1 MRIKQNLP
9 DKDKDPT
16 MPAVSTS
23 SKRTSVR
30 KIPTQARAKERF
42 ERILD
47 AARNLIEE
55 SGSEHLKMSD
65 VASRAGVPIGSVYQY
80 FPDKS
85 SIIITLAERIME
97 LVHNGLAQAMD
108 EVTCLEE
115 GEDALKSTLMAYYE
129 LFLAEP
135 VARDIWFGIQA
146 DKTLNALD
154 IEDSRANGA
163 IVYETLK
170 KFTPK
175 KAWKRLETASFLVM
189 QLTGMAVRLAVSVDR
204 KEGDRIMAVYQDMI
218 RRELIAVTVAG

>member
-1 MRIKQNLP
+1 MS
-9 DKDKDPT
+9 
-16 MPAVSTS
+16 AASAS

-47 AARNLIEE
+47 AARCLIEE
-55 SGSEHLKMSD
+55 NGSEHMKMSD
-65 VASRAGVPIGSVYQY
+65 VATRAGVPIGSVYQY

-97 LVHNGLAQAMD
+97 LVHDGLATAMG
-108 EVTCLEE
+108 EVTSLED
-115 GEDALKSTLMAYYE
+115 GEEALTSTLMSYYQ

-146 DKTLNALD
+146 DKTLNTLD
-154 IEDSRANGA
+154 IEDSRANGE

-170 KFTPK
+170 NFTPK
-175 KAWKRLETASFLVM
+175 KDRKRLETACFLVM
-189 QLTGMAVRLAVSVDR
+189 QLTGMAVRLAISVDR
-204 KEGDRIMAVYQDMI
+204 KEGDRIMAIYQDMI
-218 RRELIAVTVAG
+218 RRELIAVTRED

>member
-1 MRIKQNLP
+1 MS
-9 DKDKDPT
+9 
-16 MPAVSTS
+16 AASAS

-47 AARNLIEE
+47 AARCLIEE
-55 SGSEHLKMSD
+55 NGSEHMKMSD
-65 VASRAGVPIGSVYQY
+65 VATRAGVPIGSVYQY

-85 SIIITLAERIME
+85 SIIITLAERIMV
-97 LVHNGLAQAMD
+97 LVHDGLATAMG
-108 EVTCLEE
+108 EVTSLED
-115 GEDALKSTLMAYYE
+115 GEEALTSTLMSYYQ

-146 DKTLNALD
+146 DKTLNTLD
-154 IEDSRANGA
+154 IEDSRANGE

-170 KFTPK
+170 NFTPK
-175 KAWKRLETASFLVM
+175 KDLKRLKTACFLVM
-189 QLTGMAVRLAVSVDR
+189 QLTGMAVRLAISVDR

-218 RRELIAVTVAG
+218 RRELIAVTRED

>member
-1 MRIKQNLP
+1 
-9 DKDKDPT
+9 
-16 MPAVSTS
+16 MPAVSAS

-47 AARNLIEE
+47 AARSLIEE
-55 SGSEHLKMSD
+55 NGSEHLKMSD
-65 VASRAGVPIGSVYQY
+65 VAAGAGVPIGSVYQY

-85 SIIITLAERIME
+85 SIIITLAERVME
-97 LVHNGLAQAMD
+97 LVSDGLAHAMS
-108 EVTCLEE
+108 EVTSLEE
-115 GEDALKSTLMAYYE
+115 AEDALNSTLMAYYQ

-154 IEDSRANGA
+154 IDDSRANGV

-170 KFTPK
+170 KFTPRRD
-175 KAWKRLETASFLVM
+175 WKRLETACFLVM
-189 QLTGMAVRLAVSVDR
+189 QLTGMAVRLAISVDR
-204 KEGDRIMAVYQDMI
+204 KEGDRIMAVYKDMI
-218 RRELIAVTVAG
+218 RRELIAVTTEG

>member
-1 MRIKQNLP
+1 MS
-9 DKDKDPT
+9 
-16 MPAVSTS
+16 AASAS

-47 AARNLIEE
+47 AARSLIEE
-55 SGSEHLKMSD
+55 NGSEHLKMSD
-65 VASRAGVPIGSVYQY
+65 VATGAGVPIGSVYQY

-85 SIIITLAERIME
+85 AIIITLAERIME
-97 LVHNGLAQAMD
+97 LVHDGLSHAMG
-108 EVTCLEE
+108 EVTSLAE
-115 GEDALKSTLMAYYE
+115 GEEALTSTLMAYYH

-154 IEDSRANGA
+154 IEDSRANGE
-163 IVYETLK
+163 IVYQTLK
-170 KFTPK
+170 KFTPRRD
-175 KAWKRLETASFLVM
+175 WKRLETACFLVM
-189 QLTGMAVRLAVSVDR
+189 QLTGMAVRLAISVDR

-218 RRELIAVTVAG
+218 RRELIAVTKED

>member
-1 MRIKQNLP
+1 
-9 DKDKDPT
+9 

-47 AARNLIEE
+47 AARSLIEE
-55 SGSEHLKMSD
+55 NGSEHLKMSD
-65 VASRAGVPIGSVYQY
+65 VAAGAGVPIGSVYQY

-85 SIIITLAERIME
+85 AVIITLAERIME
-97 LVHNGLAQAMD
+97 LVHDGLTTAMD
-108 EVTCLEE
+108 EVNSLEE
-115 GEDALKSTLMAYYE
+115 AEDALNSTLMAYYQ

-146 DKTLNALD
+146 DKTLNTLD
-154 IEDSRANGA
+154 IEDSRANGE
-163 IVYETLK
+163 IVFQTLK
-170 KFTPK
+170 KFTPRRD
-175 KAWKRLETASFLVM
+175 WKRLETACFLVM
-189 QLTGMAVRLAVSVDR
+189 QLTGMAVRLAISVDR

-218 RRELIAVTVAG
+218 RRELITVTTKG

>member
-1 MRIKQNLP
+1 
-9 DKDKDPT
+9 
-16 MPAVSTS
+16 MPAVSAS

-47 AARNLIEE
+47 AARRLIEE

-85 SIIITLAERIME
+85 AVIITLAERIME
-97 LVHNGLAQAMD
+97 LVHDGLTTAMD
-108 EVTCLEE
+108 EVTSLEE
-115 GEDALKSTLMAYYE
+115 GEEALTSTLMAYYQ

-146 DKTLNALD
+146 DKTLNTLD

-163 IVYETLK
+163 TVYKTLK
-170 KFTPK
+170 KFTPRRD
-175 KAWKRLETASFLVM
+175 WKRLETACFLVM
-189 QLTGMAVRLAVSVDR
+189 QLTGMAVRLAISVDR

-218 RRELIAVTVAG
+218 RRELIAVTREG